1 MSDAVLPI
9 AGIAPP
15 REVQALQGL
24 RPASHR
30 SNRARI
36 AAAYALS
43 APALLLMLVL
53 VIAPL
58 FTVVVLAFTD
68 YQLGERTLRFVGLAN
83 FRTLA
88 STAVFWKALG
98 NTAVYVLVVVPGSVA
113 LGLAAAMLIEAGT
126 RLKAFYRTVMFLP
139 VMATLIAMAIVW
151 EFMLHPTFGLVNLA
165 LEAVG
170 LRGRNWL
177 QDGDTALYV
186 LAVIGIWQQFGFNM
200 VLFLAGLL
208 SIPRHLYEAAA
219 IDGARIGWD
228 RFCLVTWPM
237 LGPITLFVA
246 VISTIRAFQ
255 VFDTVQALTRGGPN
269 KATEVLLYS
278 MYAEAFEFFR
288 TGYAAAIAVVF
299 IVLVTMLTL
308 IKTNLLERRVHY

>member
-1 MSDAVLPI
+1 MSEAAVESAQMASPRWR
-9 AGIAPP
+9 AGLA
-15 REVQALQGL
+15 RG
-24 RPASHR
+24 RGYD
-30 SNRARI
+30 RARL

-43 APALLLMLVL
+43 APALVLMVLLIVGPLLAVV
-53 VIAPL
+53 VIAC
-58 FTVVVLAFTD
+58 TD
-68 YQLGERTLRFVGLAN
+68 YQLGDRSLRFVGLAN
-83 FRTLA
+83 FRALA
-88 STAVFWKALG
+88 SDAVFWKALG
-98 NTAVYVLVVVPGSVA
+98 NTALYVLVVVPGSVA
-113 LGLAAAMLIEAGT
+113 LGLAAATLIEAATG
-126 RLKAFYRTVMFLP
+126 LKAFFRTILFLP
-139 VMATLIAMAIVW
+139 VMATLVAMAVVW

-165 LEAVG
+165 LGAVG
-170 LRGRNWL
+170 LQGRNWL
-177 QDGDTALYV
+177 QDSDTALYV
-186 LAVIGIWQQFGFNM
+186 LAVIGVWQQFGFNM
-200 VLFLAGLL
+200 VLFLAGLS

-219 IDGARIGWD
+219 IDGAGSAWD

-237 LGPITLFVA
+237 LGPVTLFVI

-308 IKTNLLERRVHY
+308 VKAHVLERRVHY

>member
-1 MSDAVLPI
+1 MSEAAVES
-9 AGIAPP
+9 AQMASP
-15 REVQALQGL
+15 RWRAALARG
-24 RPASHR
+24 RGYD
-30 SNRARI
+30 RARL

-43 APALLLMLVL
+43 APALVLMVLLIVGPLLAVV
-53 VIAPL
+53 VIAC
-58 FTVVVLAFTD
+58 TD
-68 YQLGERTLRFVGLAN
+68 YQLGDRSLRFVGLAN
-83 FRTLA
+83 FRALA
-88 STAVFWKALG
+88 SDAVFWKALG
-98 NTAVYVLVVVPGSVA
+98 NTALYVLVVVPGSVA
-113 LGLAAAMLIEAGT
+113 LGLAAATLIEAATG
-126 RLKAFYRTVMFLP
+126 LKAFYRTILFLP
-139 VMATLIAMAIVW
+139 VMATLVAMAVVW

-165 LEAVG
+165 LGAVG
-170 LRGRNWL
+170 LQGRNWL
-177 QDGDTALYV
+177 QDSDTALYV
-186 LAVIGIWQQFGFNM
+186 LAVIGVWQQFGFNM
-200 VLFLAGLL
+200 VLFLAGLS

-219 IDGARIGWD
+219 IDGAGSAWD

-237 LGPITLFVA
+237 LGPVTLFVI

-308 IKTNLLERRVHY
+308 VKAHVLERRVHY

>member
-1 MSDAVLPI
+1 MSDAVLQI
-9 AGIAPP
+9 AGIVPPQEVPAP
-15 REVQALQGL
+15 QGL
-24 RPASHR
+24 RPAAHR
-30 SNRARI
+30 SDRARI

-88 STAVFWKALG
+88 SAAVFWKALG

-113 LGLAAAMLIEAGT
+113 LGLAAAMLIEGGT

-139 VMATLIAMAIVW
+139 IMATLIAMAIVW

-219 IDGARIGWD
+219 IDGARSGWD

-255 VFDTVQALTRGGPN
+255 IFDTVQALTRGGPN

>member
-1 MSDAVLPI
+1 MSDAVLQI
-9 AGIAPP
+9 AGIVPPQEVPAP
-15 REVQALQGL
+15 QGL
-24 RPASHR
+24 RPAAHR
-30 SNRARI
+30 SDRARI

-88 STAVFWKALG
+88 SAAVFWKALG

-113 LGLAAAMLIEAGT
+113 LGLAAAMLIEGGT

-139 VMATLIAMAIVW
+139 IMATLIAMAIVW

-219 IDGARIGWD
+219 IDGARSGWD

-255 VFDTVQALTRGGPN
+255 IFDTVQALTRGGPN

-278 MYAEAFEFFR
+278 MYPEAFEFFR

>member
-1 MSDAVLPI
+1 MTEAVLRFT
-9 AGIAPP
+9 GIASPP
-15 REVQALQGL
+15 NAPSSQSSLSAAR
-24 RPASHR
+24 R
-30 SNRARI
+30 SGFARI
-36 AAAYALS
+36 TAAYALFT
-43 APALLLMLVL
+43 PALVLMLVL
-53 VIAPL
+53 VIGPL
-58 FTVVVLAFTD
+58 FAVVLLAFTD
-68 YQLGERTLRFVGLAN
+68 YQLGDRTLRFVGLAN

-88 STAVFWKALG
+88 NTAVFWKALG

-126 RLKAFYRTVMFLP
+126 GLRTFYRTVMFLP
-139 VMATLIAMAIVW
+139 VMATLIAMTIVW

-165 LEAVG
+165 LEAIG
-170 LRGRNWL
+170 LHGRSWL

-186 LAVIGIWQQFGFNM
+186 LGLIGIWQQFGFNM

-208 SIPRHLYEAAA
+208 SIPRYLYEAAA
-219 IDGARIGWD
+219 IDGARSGWD

-255 VFDTVQALTRGGPN
+255 VFDTVQALTKGGPN

-308 IKTNLLERRVHY
+308 VKAHVLERRVHY

>member
-1 MSDAVLPI
+1 MSDAVLSL
-9 AGIAPP
+9 AGTANATP
-15 REVQALQGL
+15 L
-24 RPASHR
+24 RDTPMAQR
-30 SNRARI
+30 YDRARI

-43 APALLLMLVL
+43 VPALFLMLAL
-53 VIAPL
+53 LIGPL
-58 FTVVVLAFTD
+58 LAVVVMAFTD

-83 FRTLA
+83 FRALA
-88 STAVFWKALG
+88 QTAVFWKALG
-98 NTAVYVLVVVPGSVA
+98 NTALYVLVVVPASVI
-113 LGLAAAMLIEAGT
+113 LGLAAAIFIEAGT
-126 RLKAFYRTVMFLP
+126 GLKAFYRTVMFLP

-165 LEAVG
+165 LGAIGVQ
-170 LRGRNWL
+170 GRNWL
-177 QDGDTALYV
+177 QDSDIALYV

-208 SIPRHLYEAAA
+208 SIPRYLYEAAA
-219 IDGARIGWD
+219 IDGARSGWD

-237 LGPITLFVA
+237 LGPITLFVT

-299 IVLVTMLTL
+299 IVLVTILTL
-308 IKTNLLERRVHY
+308 IKTHVLERRVHY